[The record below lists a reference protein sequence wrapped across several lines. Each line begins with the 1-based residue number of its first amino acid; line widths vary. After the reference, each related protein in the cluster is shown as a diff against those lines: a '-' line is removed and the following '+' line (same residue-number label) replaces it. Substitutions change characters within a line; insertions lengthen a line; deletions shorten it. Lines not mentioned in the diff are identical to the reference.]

1 MNFKFKLSKRLAR
14 LKAVVAASVVL
25 TLACTSDLTDPKLP
39 YSAPTQL
46 AISADLAPLAP
57 ASVVA
62 SANDGNVPQN
72 TLDNNLATRWS
83 AQGDGQWIRY
93 DLGALAAIDH
103 LDIAWYLG
111 DTRASSFDIQ
121 VSLDTHTRPRV
132 GSGQSRGQTLQHEND
147 AYPTTSGRY
156 VRIVGHRTSASS
168 CNSITEVAIL
178 GTALPAMTVASVV
191 ASGNDGNVP
200 QNTLDKS
207 LATRWSAQGDG
218 QWIQYDIGA
227 LTALNR
233 LGIAWYLGD
242 SRVASFDI
250 AVSLDAVTWTKVFS
264 GQSSGTTL
272 QPELY
277 TFPTAAG
284 RYVRIVGHGNSLS
297 AWTSITEVA
306 IFGTTTIT
314 APSCVTSAAAWQNVA
329 IPSQTGAFEVPFD
342 ATPSTANM
350 DGVVGFANGPAA
362 DYTNLAPI
370 VRFNPT
376 GTIDARNGGEYAAA
390 TAIPYTPGTTYHF
403 RLDVNL
409 ASHTYDIYVT
419 PAGAVEQLLGR
430 DFAFRT
436 EQAALCVLNNRG
448 LYAKVG
454 SAAVCNS
461 GVSAWTPPAPAP
473 VASVAVAPTTTSLT
487 VGQTAQLSATPKD
500 SGGSVLPGRTV
511 TWASSNTSMAT
522 VSSSGLVKGVAA
534 GTATI
539 TATSEGKAGTAA
551 VTVALVPVATVVVSP
566 APATLPLHGTI
577 QLNVTLKDAS
587 GNPLTGRSVAWTS
600 STPTVRTGS
609 PTGLVTDVA
618 DGGTATVTATSEGKS
633 GTSVV
638 TVQAPLP
645 AGSVADPTLL
655 PVASGQVPNMAA
667 YTALNVASQP
677 AGFSYTDPVTGVK
690 VWKVTSSSVPTANP
704 HAGHDYADGPNEVS
718 RGWGAGNNTHTILF
732 YAGIVGVGSPY
743 YLVDFT
749 RGVGFTNYRQLPAGA
764 QPVTDL
770 CFSFSSVVGQERIA
784 YVINGNQV
792 KRFNTATM
800 QVENTG
806 FFPLTGT
813 FQRWLHQD
821 KNDIWFTG
829 LQDNST
835 AFAWNSQTNELRT
848 HSETWLN
855 EPRLER
861 DGRYIALTTSNSTI
875 RLWDLATNT
884 FGPTQTDVLNIW
896 LGHNANLRGMWVTTD
911 VNASA
916 PFDLDRYYPSGGQ
929 IVKTRFLNN
938 SAGAGVHHAGN
949 WIQSDAELGG
959 NLNRQWSFVGG
970 VDNNAF
976 TATALWKQAIG
987 VMRADGSDARLLV
1000 HHYSTNSTYSDD
1012 PFVKPSPDGKVVMFD
1027 SNMAGSGRY
1036 DVFVAEMPLR

>member
-1 MNFKFKLSKRLAR
+1 MTFMHKLSRRLAM
-14 LKAVVAASVVL
+14 LKDAWLVVA
-25 TLACTSDLTDPKLP
+25 LAALGCEKPVAVALTDPNATLRLQITPKSITLP
-39 YSAPTQL
+39 TDGATQL
-46 AISADLAPLAP
+46 MAVALTPAGDTATIDVSWSVTGGSIADTNTHGGRHYAGYKATPDAGRFKVVAHGHGNSATGSDTATITVVPAAV
-57 ASVVA
+57 ASVKVTPA
-62 SANDGNVPQN
+62 V
-72 TLDNNLATRWS
+72 
-83 AQGDGQWIRY
+83 
-93 DLGALAAIDH
+93 
-103 LDIAWYLG
+103 
-111 DTRASSFDIQ
+111 
-121 VSLDTHTRPRV
+121 VSLLV
-132 GSGQSRGQTLQHEND
+132 GAAVQLS
-147 AYPTTSGRY
+147 ATTADSAGNLLSGR
-156 VRIVGHRTSASS
+156 
-168 CNSITEVAIL
+168 SISWSGSDA
-178 GTALPAMTVASVV
+178 TVASVSN
-191 ASGNDGNVP
+191 SGLV
-200 QNTLDKS
+200 TS
-207 LATRWSAQGDG
+207 VAQG
-218 QWIQYDIGA
+218 
-227 LTALNR
+227 
-233 LGIAWYLGD
+233 
-242 SRVASFDI
+242 
-250 AVSLDAVTWTKVFS
+250 
-264 GQSSGTTL
+264 
-272 QPELY
+272 
-277 TFPTAAG
+277 
-284 RYVRIVGHGNSLS
+284 S
-297 AWTSITEVA
+297 ASITA
-306 IFGTTTIT
+306 
-314 APSCVTSAAAWQNVA
+314 TSE
-329 IPSQTGAFEVPFD
+329 GK
-342 ATPSTANM
+342 STA
-350 DGVVGFANGPAA
+350 VPV
-362 DYTNLAPI
+362 T
-370 VRFNPT
+370 V
-376 GTIDARNGGEYAAA
+376 
-390 TAIPYTPGTTYHF
+390 TT
-403 RLDVNL
+403 V
-409 ASHTYDIYVT
+409 
-419 PAGAVEQLLGR
+419 
-430 DFAFRT
+430 
-436 EQAALCVLNNRG
+436 
-448 LYAKVG
+448 
-454 SAAVCNS
+454 
-461 GVSAWTPPAPAP
+461 P
-473 VASVAVAPTTTSLT
+473 VASLQVSPASANMF
-487 VGQTAQLSATPKD
+487 VGQTLSLTATPRD
-500 SGGSVLPGRTV
+500 AAGNTLTGRPV
-511 TWASSNTSMAT
+511 TWASSSPSVAT
-522 VSSSGLVKGVAA
+522 VSNTGQVAGVTQ
-534 GTATI
+534 GSATI
-539 TATSEGKAGTAA
+539 TATSESKTATATINVAIVPVASVQVAPASASIGVGQTVQLAATPKDSAGSALTGRAVTWTSSGPTVASVSASGLVTGGAVGTATITA
-551 VTVALVPVATVVVSP
+551 MSEGRTGSATVTVTLVPVATVVVSP
-566 APATLPLHGTI
+566 APATLPVGGTV
-577 QLNVTLKDAS
+577 QLTVTLKDAS
-587 GNPLTGRSVAWTS
+587 GTTLTGRTVAWTS
-600 STPTVRTGS
+600 STTTVATVS
-609 PTGLVTDVA
+609 PSGLVSDVA
-618 DGGTATVTATSEGKS
+618 SGGTTTITATSEGKS

-875 RLWDLATNT
+875 RLWDLVTNT

-949 WIQSDAELGG
+949 WVQSDAELGG